1 VRLKLIACEVLFREL
16 CDACA
21 HSPHQVDVE
30 FLPKGLH
37 DLGGIPMAAK
47 IQKAIDRTP
56 EPLYDAILLGYGL
69 CGNGL
74 DGISARHTKLV
85 LPRAHDCIAL
95 LMGGIANHQDY
106 FDEHP
111 GAIYR
116 STGWIE
122 RGRDLQQLTRGA
134 QTLDQKL
141 ESLIERYGE
150 DNGRYLYAELN
161 RYQAQYTTLVFI
173 ETGLEPGSQFLD
185 QAAAEARAK
194 GWVFEQVTGSLEW
207 LRRLVHGDWP
217 HTEFVI
223 APPGY
228 RIRASYDTGVVQV
241 QK

>member
-1 VRLKLIACEVLFREL
+1 VRFKLIACEVLFREM

-47 IQKAIDRTP
+47 VQKAVDRTP
-56 EPLYDAILLGYGL
+56 ESVYDAILLGYGL

-74 DGISARHTKLV
+74 DGIAARHTKIV

-95 LMGGIANHQDY
+95 LMGSRANHQDY
-106 FDEHP
+106 FDRHP
-111 GAIYR
+111 GSFYR

-122 RGRDLQQLTRGA
+122 RGKDLQQLTRGVQA
-134 QTLDQKL
+134 LDQKL

-161 RYQAQYTTLVFI
+161 RYQSQYTTLVFI
-173 ETGLEPGSQFLD
+173 ETGLEAGGKFVE
-185 QAAAEARAK
+185 QAAEEARAK
-194 GWVFEQVTGSLEW
+194 GWTFERVAGNLEW
-207 LRRLVHGDWP
+207 LRRLVWGDWP
-217 HTEFVI
+217 AAEFVT

-228 RIRASYDTGVVQV
+228 SIRASYDTGVVKV